1 MMLARLFGSIKN
13 LEYSDILS
21 NKEKQKRLSI
31 CNLCEY
37 FRKDFI
43 YLFFFKKKGV
53 TQCSIC
59 KCSINDKVLFEKEK
73 CPKLKW

>member
-21 NKEKQKRLSI
+21 TKEKQKRLSI

-37 FRKDFI
+37 FERILHTCFS
-43 YLFFFKKKGV
+43 LKKKGI

>member
-21 NKEKQKRLSI
+21 TKEKQKRLSI

-37 FRKDFI
+37 FRKDFT
-43 YLFFFKKKGV
+43 YLFFFKKKRYY
-53 TQCSIC
+53 TM
-59 KCSINDKVLFEKEK
+59 
-73 CPKLKW
+73 

>member
-1 MMLARLFGSIKN
+1 MLARLFGSIKN

-21 NKEKQKRLSI
+21 SKEKQKRLSI

-37 FRKDFI
+37 FRKDFT

-59 KCSINDKVLFEKEK
+59 KSSINDKVLFEKEK